1 MVKYMSK
8 LGVVIY
14 ENAMRLAKVR
24 GWSKNDFAEKLGSN
38 VKSLNNIKTGAR
50 GVGPDLL
57 SRMASILGVEESDLA
72 LEEMTLNHTSDG
84 GEAEH
89 EVIPKIVRDL
99 FASDDEALKTMVVDY
114 ITTIQTKKRLIDQ
127 EREYVRGATDQGK
140 WPGQVEPNAT
150 TDDLGEEKK
159 VV

>member
-1 MVKYMSK
+1 
-8 LGVVIY
+8 VIY
-14 ENAMRLAKVR
+14 ENAMRLAKER

-72 LEEMTLNHTSDG
+72 QGEKTVNRTNEGDG
-84 GEAEH
+84 AEY

-99 FASDDEALKTMVVDY
+99 FASDDEALKKMVVDY
-114 ITTIQTKKRLIDQ
+114 ITSIQAKKRLIDQ

-140 WPGQVEPNAT
+140 WQDQVEPDAA
-150 TDDLGEEKK
+150 TDDLEVAKK

>member
-1 MVKYMSK
+1 MSK

-14 ENAMRLAKVR
+14 ENAMRLAKER

-72 LEEMTLNHTSDG
+72 QGEKTVNRTNEGDG
-84 GEAEH
+84 AEY

-99 FASDDEALKTMVVDY
+99 FASDDEALKKMVVDY
-114 ITTIQTKKRLIDQ
+114 ITSIQAKKRLIDQ

-140 WPGQVEPNAT
+140 WQDQVEPDAA
-150 TDDLGEEKK
+150 TDDLEVAKK

>member
-1 MVKYMSK
+1 
-8 LGVVIY
+8 
-14 ENAMRLAKVR
+14 LAKER

-72 LEEMTLNHTSDG
+72 QGEKTVNRTNEGDG
-84 GEAEH
+84 AEY

-99 FASDDEALKTMVVDY
+99 FASDDEALKKMVVDY
-114 ITTIQTKKRLIDQ
+114 ITSIQAKKRLIDQ

-140 WPGQVEPNAT
+140 WQDQVEPDAA
-150 TDDLGEEKK
+150 TDDLEVAKK